1 MVVRGACP
9 AADQEV
15 DNMAGADGASAVRM
29 IIEVAVTLRGI
40 IHTGTAMPRPHEIET
55 AIATANEDETD
66 RQHLQ

>member
-29 IIEVAVTLRGI
+29 IIEVVVTLRGI
-40 IHTGTAMPRPHEIET
+40 IHTAAMPRPHEIATE
-55 AIATANEDETD
+55 IATETEKETD
-66 RQHLQ
+66 RLQL